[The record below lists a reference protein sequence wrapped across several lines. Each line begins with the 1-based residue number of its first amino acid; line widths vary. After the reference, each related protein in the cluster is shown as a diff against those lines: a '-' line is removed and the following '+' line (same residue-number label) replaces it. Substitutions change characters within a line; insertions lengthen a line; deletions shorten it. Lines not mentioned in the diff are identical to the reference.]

1 MYMGAI
7 YNSMVTS
14 SGGFDTARLTRVSV
28 GGAVVGWIGTI
39 ALGAGLQSAVSLDFV
54 VLGISLFWLAL
65 TAGVVAYVAPTTPPS
80 LSRNVVWRYWLV
92 ASVIGILIN
101 VLAALLVT
109 TGVASGEPIEE
120 TAPMEFGVVLPWL
133 VIYAGGYL
141 LPAVYKRDRR
151 GLNRLERRIYGI
163 AGIVSL
169 GLAAALA
176 VVPAAYPAMVLALA
190 VLSLVPLLTLRYR
203 GRS

>member
-1 MYMGAI
+1 MA
-7 YNSMVTS
+7 TR
-14 SGGFDTARLTRVSV
+14 SGGFDTTGLTRVSV

-39 ALGAGLQSAVSLDFV
+39 ALGAGLQSVVSLDLV

-65 TAGVVAYVAPTTPPS
+65 TASVVAYVGPTTPPS

-92 ASVIGILIN
+92 ASVVGVLIN
-101 VLAALLVT
+101 IVAALLVT
-109 TGVASGEPIEE
+109 AGVASGEPIEE

-141 LPAVYKRDRR
+141 LPAVYKRGRR
-151 GLNRLERRIYGI
+151 GLNSRERQIYAI
-163 AGIVSL
+163 AGVVSL

-190 VLSLVPLLTLRYR
+190 ALSLVPLLTLRFR
-203 GRS
+203 ERS

>member
-1 MYMGAI
+1 MA
-7 YNSMVTS
+7 TS
-14 SGGFDTARLTRVSV
+14 SGGFDTAELTRVSV

-92 ASVIGILIN
+92 ASVVGVLIN
-101 VLAALLVT
+101 IVAALLVT
-109 TGVASGEPIEE
+109 AGVASGEPIEE

-141 LPAVYKRDRR
+141 LPAVYKRGRR
-151 GLNRLERRIYGI
+151 GLNSRERQIYGI
-163 AGIVSL
+163 AGVVSL

-190 VLSLVPLLTLRYR
+190 ALSLVPLLTLRFR
-203 GRS
+203 ERS